1 MTLLIGDVNPLVCR
15 GLSDVADG
23 IPCRYAE
30 RAEEQRCR
38 RRVMSAYALLVIS
51 QECNDYIVRFVHRS
65 VIIEIVLGGV
75 LDETCNRF
83 VNIARRER
91 LFVLFDEFLQIF
103 FGFSGYVKIV
113 FVYEFSVCR
122 FLLGVGGCV
131 FHSRKS
137 RNLADE
143 RTVIFERIRLKRI
156 AEILGVTALNIVRAV
171 GHRQVVRQ
179 EVLHG
184 FGLDLDSVLRDARL
198 FKRTA
203 RQIIESEGF
212 HKRFAVFYRI
222 TPAFS
227 AVIAEGFYLEI
238 DASRRF
244 GFHAKNDLYIV
255 ANLARSAARSVA
267 YTARRVK
274 AAESFDSQRAVY
286 DFDIVIAGDVVAV
299 AVGDL
304 DRNDRCG

>member
-1 MTLLIGDVNPLVCR
+1 M
-15 GLSDVADG
+15 
-23 IPCRYAE
+23 
-30 RAEEQRCR
+30 
-38 RRVMSAYALLVIS
+38 
-51 QECNDYIVRFVHRS
+51 
-65 VIIEIVLGGV
+65 
-75 LDETCNRF
+75 
-83 VNIARRER
+83 
-91 LFVLFDEFLQIF
+91 
-103 FGFSGYVKIV
+103 
-113 FVYEFSVCR
+113 
-122 FLLGVGGCV
+122 
-131 FHSRKS
+131 
-137 RNLADE
+137 
-143 RTVIFERIRLKRI
+143 
-156 AEILGVTALNIVRAV
+156 
-171 GHRQVVRQ
+171 
-179 EVLHG
+179 HG